1 MKDTA
6 EKREGEA
13 VATIP
18 FYAHEMQ
25 MMQKERINKRLT
37 WALIGAVVLTVV
49 SNAAWVIR
57 LLTR

>member
-6 EKREGEA
+6 EMREGEA

-18 FYAHEMQ
+18 FCAHEMQ

-49 SNAAWVIR
+49 TNAYWVIK
-57 LLTR
+57 LL